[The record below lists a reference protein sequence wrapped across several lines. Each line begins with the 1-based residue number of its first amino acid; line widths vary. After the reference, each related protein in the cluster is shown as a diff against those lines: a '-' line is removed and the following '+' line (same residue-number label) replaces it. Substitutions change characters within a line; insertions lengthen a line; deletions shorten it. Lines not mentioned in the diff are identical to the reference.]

1 MKEVLMWLIVTL
13 GIIFLVSFVF
23 LAIYILIDSIRDIGG
38 KNNE

>member
-23 LAIYILIDSIRDIGG
+23 LVIYILIDSIRDVGG
-38 KNNE
+38 YKK